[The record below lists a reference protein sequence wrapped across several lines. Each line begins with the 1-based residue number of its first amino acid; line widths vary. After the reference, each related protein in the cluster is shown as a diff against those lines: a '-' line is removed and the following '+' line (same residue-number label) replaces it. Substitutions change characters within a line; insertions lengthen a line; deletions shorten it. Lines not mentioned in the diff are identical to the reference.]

1 MKTPVPIQTKFGLD
15 YYLFIQD
22 EFNRNKKEGLEE
34 FFKDLLTTE
43 CSRVS
48 KEIDTFLDS
57 DDAAIKHKMNEDD
70 TAGWSWYKGMSDKY
84 SILNYYR
91 GRK

>member
-1 MKTPVPIQTKFGLD
+1 MKTPVHIQTKFGLD
-15 YYLFIQD
+15 YYLFIHD
-22 EFNRNKKEGLEE
+22 EFNKNKESGLQE
-34 FFKDLLTTE
+34 FFRDLLNSE
-43 CSRVS
+43 CNRTS

-57 DDAAIKHKMNEDD
+57 DDAARKHKMHDEDID
-70 TAGWSWYKGMSDKY
+70 GWNWYKGMSDKY